1 MQDHYAALG
10 LGPVATSEQI
20 KTAYR
25 KLAAQYH
32 PDKNSDPKAPA
43 RFRQVQEAYEILS
56 DAGKRKAYDD
66 FRQRCLIDDPAAVAK
81 ELAGQYLR
89 EALA

>member
-1 MQDHYAALG
+1 MQDHYASLG
-10 LGPVATSEQI
+10 LGPAATSEQI

-66 FRQRCLIDDPAAVAK
+66 FRHRSLIDDPAAVAK
-81 ELAGQYLR
+81 ELAGQYLQ

>member
-1 MQDHYAALG
+1 MQDHYASLG
-10 LGPVATSEQI
+10 LGPSAGAEQI

-25 KLAAQYH
+25 KLATQFH

-43 RFRQVQEAYEILS
+43 RFRQVQEAYEVLS

-66 FRQRCLIDDPAAVAK
+66 FRQRSLIDDPAAVAK
-81 ELAGQYLR
+81 ELAAHYLQ